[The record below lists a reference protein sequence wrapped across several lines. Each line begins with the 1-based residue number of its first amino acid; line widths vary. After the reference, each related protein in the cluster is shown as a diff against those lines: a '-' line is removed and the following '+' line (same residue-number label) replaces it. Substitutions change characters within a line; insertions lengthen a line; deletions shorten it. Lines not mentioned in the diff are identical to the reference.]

1 MGLKCKLVNYLP
13 QVTISFFTFS
23 IMVRMLALGL
33 VSVASSS
40 GVPPTL
46 QEFVDLAISDP
57 EAAVAAIREMDFP
70 MVQEIAMP
78 TLEAVAASGNGLPTV
93 VGHGMGDSCFNRG
106 MKSITKG
113 IANKTGTYATCIPT
127 GGNVLSDTING
138 FLKTMDN
145 SIDYWN
151 EKIQADPKL
160 ANGFNCIGFSQG
172 NSQCRGYIQ
181 KYNNPPVANFIS
193 VHGTVM
199 GVQAFPGCFSQE
211 KKLGLLCRT
220 FAEVLGDLAYNP
232 LVQGILY
239 QANYYREETKV
250 GTAAYLKNSQI
261 AQWNNENPANVNAQY
276 KANFIKTKY
285 AMVKAAG
292 DSMVYPNQGEQWG
305 DIENGKI
312 SEYADTAMYAQD
324 LFGLKTVDEAGG
336 IALEQ
341 TSGDH
346 LQFTSEE
353 LYGWVGKYF
362 MSSDVIV

>member
-1 MGLKCKLVNYLP
+1 
-13 QVTISFFTFS
+13 
-23 IMVRMLALGL
+23 MVRVLALGL
-33 VSVASSS
+33 LSVACADEL
-40 GVPPTL
+40 PPTL
-46 QEFVDLAISDP
+46 QEFVDLAINDP
-57 EAAVAAIREMDFP
+57 EAAVAEIRKMDFP

-78 TLEAVAASGNGLPTV
+78 TLAAVAASGNGLPTV

-106 MKSITKG
+106 MKSITNG
-113 IANKTGTYATCIPT
+113 IAAKTGTYATCIPT

-138 FLKTMDN
+138 FLKTMDS

-172 NSQCRGYIQ
+172 NSQCRGYIER
-181 KYNNPPVANFIS
+181 YNNPPVANWIS
-193 VHGTVM
+193 VHGTGM
-199 GVQAFPGCFSQE
+199 GVQAFPQCFTQE

-239 QANYYREETKV
+239 QSNYYREAHKV
-250 GTAAYLKNSQI
+250 GGKAYLKNSQI
-261 AQWNNENPANVNAQY
+261 AQWNNENPDNFNQTY
-276 KANFIKTKY
+276 KDNFISVKY

-292 DSMVYPNQGEQWG
+292 DSMVYPNECEQWG
-305 DIENGKI
+305 DIEDGKI
-312 SEYADTAMYAQD
+312 TEYTGTEYYKQD

-341 TSGDH
+341 TTGDH
-346 LQFTSEE
+346 LQFTSDE
-353 LYGWVGKYF
+353 LYGWVEKYF
-362 MSSDVIV
+362 MNTEVTV